1 MNEKL
6 WKVRMVRKLT
16 NRVSPDVIVE
26 SSFEY
31 TLPADWSDMLENI
44 DMVDEAYRDS
54 VFMGVHQHCVKE
66 HGDSMFYPEELI
78 SPISEV

>member
-1 MNEKL
+1 MNFDL

-16 NRVSPDVIVE
+16 DRVSPDVIVE

-31 TLPADWSDMLENI
+31 ELPRDWSDMLENI

-54 VFMGVHQHCVKE
+54 IFMGVHQHCVKE
-66 HGDSMFYPEELI
+66 FGNAGFFPDNLI
-78 SPISEV
+78 SPKV